1 MSTAVPRIGRTPNL
15 FLRDAVP
22 VVVTMAG
29 SLTVML
35 PIVATAP
42 IMPPF
47 GLLMLLSWR
56 LLHRNL
62 WPAWVPLLLGL
73 FDDLVSGQ
81 PLGSA
86 MLLWPACFLALD
98 LIDPRM
104 MWRDFEL
111 EWGLAGAMIAA
122 VMLASLAIANL
133 TGGATSLLVIVP
145 QILFTILLFPLCVLF
160 CARFNRWRFK
170 L

>member
-1 MSTAVPRIGRTPNL
+1 MSTAHRIGRTPNI

-22 VVVTMAG
+22 VVTTMAG
-29 SLTVML
+29 SLSVIVPM
-35 PIVATAP
+35 VATAP

-56 LLHRNL
+56 LIQRTL

-86 MLLWPACFLALD
+86 MLLWPACFLVLD

-104 MWRDFEL
+104 MWRDFGL
-111 EWGLAGAMIAA
+111 EWGLAGGLIAA
-122 VMLASLAIANL
+122 VLMLSLAIANF
-133 TGGATSLLVIVP
+133 TGGATMLLVIVP
-145 QILFTILLFPLCVLF
+145 QIILSILFVPLCVLL
-160 CARFNRWRFK
+160 CARLDRWRYR